1 MVIQRLSA
9 KEVLEKE
16 SVCME
21 KNAWRVAEEVTRR
34 IDDEPEPAGE
44 ILHKILYHF

>member
-1 MVIQRLSA
+1 MIQRLSA

-21 KNAWRVAEEVTRR
+21 KNAWRVAEEVARR
-34 IDDEPEPAGE
+34 IDDEPGLAGD
-44 ILHKILYHF
+44 FMN